1 MTYAT
6 TATPVSDETK
16 ALVEKKMAGEPDAI
30 KQKMGELVDL
40 IKQRAEDELQEAGEI
55 THETYTKAMTGAKDT
70 LKKTEGFFQEQEASL
85 DKSLKSMSS
94 EASQGWQRFVG
105 DVKQASNRF
114 DRAVSAAW
122 SELSGPEST
131 QS

>member
-6 TATPVSDETK
+6 TTPVSDETK

-30 KQKMGELVDL
+30 KQKMGELVEL
-40 IKQRAEDELQEAGEI
+40 IKQRAEDELQAAGDV
-55 THETYTKAMTGAKDT
+55 THEAYTRAMTEAKET

-85 DKSLKSMSS
+85 DQSLKTMSS
-94 EASQGWQRFVG
+94 EASQNWQKFVG
-105 DVKQASNRF
+105 EMKQASNRF

-122 SELSGPEST
+122 KEISEPESA